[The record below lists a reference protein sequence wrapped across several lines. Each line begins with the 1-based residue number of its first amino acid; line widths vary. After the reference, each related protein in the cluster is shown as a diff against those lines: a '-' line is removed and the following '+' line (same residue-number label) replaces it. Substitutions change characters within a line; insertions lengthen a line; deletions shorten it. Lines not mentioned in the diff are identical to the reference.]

1 VEKTSINKLNSS
13 SILRQYYK
21 PNYSKLLNKI
31 KDIRI
36 PVRNDILVA
45 LLDGQWHSELELIR
59 IGKKQ
64 QQYLGPVTLSTIVH
78 SLNQNIQN
86 NYLEKRVVNGQMF
99 YKISDNYV
107 GLTRAAY
114 SKYTYRL

>member
-1 VEKTSINKLNSS
+1 MEKPSNNHLSSS
-13 SILRQYYK
+13 SILKQYYK

-31 KDIRI
+31 KDIRT
-36 PVRNDILVA
+36 PVRNKLLVA

-64 QQYLGPVTLSTIVH
+64 QKYLGAVTLSTIIQ

-99 YKISDNYV
+99 YKILDNYV